1 MEFEFSS
8 LEKFFI
14 LFIARFILH
23 GFILNKFRI
32 DVRTQHVRTQHVRT
46 QQTLFI
52 VKINLN

>member
-32 DVRTQHVRTQHVRT
+32 DVRTQHVRTQ
-46 QQTLFI
+46 QTLFI

>member
-23 GFILNKFRI
+23 GVILNKFRK
-32 DVRTQHVRTQHVRT
+32 DVRTQGNTACMYIKHYS
-46 QQTLFI
+46 LL
-52 VKINLN
+52 K